1 MKLNKK
7 IYKQKK
13 GITLVALVITI
24 VILLILAG
32 ISIAQLTGNGLFE
45 NAKLAKEKYKNEQEK
60 ENKTLSDYENLIED
74 EISNNRDTVTISKEE
89 YDKLKNA
96 NTYTLDEEMEVG
108 KWINGKTIY
117 RKVISIPSGVPNRTT
132 GNINIVGD
140 YSWVE
145 NFIRAD
151 GMTDGSTDNS
161 MSTVFCR
168 SEGNTGLTLYCA
180 EGFTL
185 AKYLVLEY
193 TKKTD

>member
-1 MKLNKK
+1 MKLKK
-7 IYKQKK
+7 QIIKKNK

-45 NAKLAKEKYKNEQEK
+45 NAKLAKERYKNEQEK

-96 NTYTLDEEMEVG
+96 NTYTLDEEIEVG

-117 RKVISIPSGVPNRTT
+117 RKVISIPSGTL
-132 GNINIVGD
+132 NIVGD

-151 GMTDGSTDNS
+151 CMTDGVSYNS
-161 MSTVFCR
+161 MSSIFCR
-168 SEGNTGLTLYCA
+168 SIDTTGLSLWCS
-180 EGFTL
+180 EGMEYG
-185 AKYLVLEY
+185 KYLVLEY
-193 TKKTD
+193 SKKTD